1 MTGRCSCCVQWQLLL
16 STAEWLIKSAFS
28 VLWCGTFTQC
38 NNVFLSA
45 YVFTAC
51 KMTIH
56 KRCEKNVAKNCGINT
71 KDLAEKL
78 KELGLF
84 GKKVCYCHLVRKKC
98 T

>member
-1 MTGRCSCCVQWQLLL
+1 MYYHNDY
-16 STAEWLIKSAFS
+16 WLVYRYIA
-28 VLWCGTFTQC
+28 
-38 NNVFLSA
+38 
-45 YVFTAC
+45 AC

-71 KDLAEKL
+71 KDLADRL

-84 GKKVCYCHLVRKKC
+84 GKKVCCVRFC